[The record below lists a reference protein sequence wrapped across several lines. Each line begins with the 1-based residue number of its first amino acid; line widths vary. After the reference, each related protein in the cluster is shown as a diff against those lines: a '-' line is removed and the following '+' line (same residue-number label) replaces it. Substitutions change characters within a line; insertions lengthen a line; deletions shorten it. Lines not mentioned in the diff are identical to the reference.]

1 MSFIVIEGLDGSGK
15 STQMKKFNRYLKDH
29 QIDSE
34 YLHFPR
40 TDSPVYGDLISR
52 FLRGELGAI
61 EQVHPYLVALLFAG
75 DRAETKSQLNQWL
88 ASGKTIV
95 LDRYVYSNIAF
106 QCAKLATHEEQDEL
120 RKWILETEFNHFKIP
135 KPHMSIFLD
144 VPFSFIQQNLEN
156 NRCGNDRTYLQ
167 GREDIHEQ
175 DLQFQEKV
183 RQMYLRTAETS
194 NELQVLN
201 CVSSEGTMK
210 SPETIFQE
218 LLHLLN
224 KHNIL

>member
-15 STQMKKFNRYLKDH
+15 STQMKKFNSYLKD
-29 QIDSE
+29 QKIDSE

-75 DRAETKSQLNQWL
+75 DRAETKHQLNTWL
-88 ASGKTIV
+88 AAGKTIV

-106 QCAKLATHEEQDEL
+106 QCAKLPTNEQLEEL
-120 RKWILETEFNHFKIP
+120 RKWILETEFKHFKIP

-144 VPFSFIQQNLEN
+144 VPFNFIQQNLEN
-156 NRCGNDRTYLQ
+156 NRQGDDRTYLQ

-183 RQMYLRTAETS
+183 RRMYLRTAES
-194 NELQVLN
+194 SQELQVLN
-201 CVSSEGTMK
+201 CVSQEGKMK
-210 SPETIFQE
+210 SADAIFQE

-224 KHNIL
+224 THDIL

>member
-15 STQMKKFNRYLKDH
+15 STQMKKFNSYLKD
-29 QIDSE
+29 QKIDSE

-75 DRAETKSQLNQWL
+75 DRAETKHQLNTWL
-88 ASGKTIV
+88 AAGKTIV

-106 QCAKLATHEEQDEL
+106 QCAKLPTNEQQEEL
-120 RKWILETEFNHFKIP
+120 RKWILETEFKHFKIP

-144 VPFSFIQQNLEN
+144 VPFNFIQQNLEN
-156 NRCGNDRTYLQ
+156 NRQGDDRTYLQ

-183 RQMYLRTAETS
+183 RRMYLRTAES
-194 NELQVLN
+194 SQELQVLN
-201 CVSSEGTMK
+201 CVSQEGKMK
-210 SPETIFQE
+210 SADAIFQE

-224 KHNIL
+224 THDIL